1 MNKKIINVPLYVW
14 VAFIVTSLLFVFFP
28 QIDIFVSALFYSK
41 ESGFIANGTWYE
53 YILYN
58 SIQSVVT
65 LTIILPIFIWLYN
78 IAAKKN
84 LLHVNKKVVFYLLLV
99 VAIGPGIIVNDILKD
114 HWGRARPAETTLFGG
129 HKQFTPAFVISDQHG
144 CSFSCGHAA
153 AAFFLIAPAL
163 LVRKRRALWMSLAV
177 GYGFAISYIRIA
189 AGGHFLSDT
198 VVSFFIVYI
207 TTLIF
212 YGLFFK
218 EKKYEIS

>member
-41 ESGFIANGTWYE
+41 ESGFIANGAWYE
-53 YILYN
+53 FILYN
-58 SIQSVVT
+58 SIQPVVT
-65 LTIILPIFIWLYN
+65 LAIVLPILIWFYN

-84 LLHVNKKVVFYLLLV
+84 LLHVNKKVVLYLLLV
-99 VAIGPGIIVNDILKD
+99 VAIAPGIIVNDIFKD

-129 HKQFTPAFVISDQHG
+129 HKKFTPAFIISDQNG
-144 CSFSCGHAA
+144 YSFSCGHAA
-153 AAFFLIAPAL
+153 GAFFLIAPAL

-177 GYGFAISYIRIA
+177 GYGIAISYIRIA
-189 AGGHFLSDT
+189 AGGHFFSDT

-218 EKKYEIS
+218 EDKHEIS